1 MAESGYKDEVA
12 RLRTSSNYVKV
23 YSLILGDTISEI
35 IKKDDINVDES
46 ISDLVV
52 SSMEIQGGIS
62 LRELTI
68 GLGRECAASK
78 SIFICMRRCF

>member
-52 SSMEIQGGIS
+52 S
-62 LRELTI
+62 I
-68 GLGRECAASK
+68 G
-78 SIFICMRRCF
+78 M

>member
-1 MAESGYKDEVA
+1 MQVDCGIICVQRMAESGYKDEVA

-52 SSMEIQGGIS
+52 S
-62 LRELTI
+62 I
-68 GLGRECAASK
+68 G
-78 SIFICMRRCF
+78 M